1 MELNN
6 EQVNA
11 INSAYLELVNKR
23 QSQNVGEL
31 LLKNF
36 PFLEQEEQIPNY
48 IWEFSREFTSDQIN
62 ALNSAYLTL
71 NGDGDNCEI
80 PANEYML
87 RAFPF
92 LRDTAKFFQTL

>member
-1 MELNN
+1 MELNE

-11 INSAYLELVNKR
+11 INIAYLKLVDKK

-36 PFLEQEEQIPNY
+36 PFLEQEEQVPNY
-48 IWEFSREFTSDQIN
+48 IWEFAREFTSDQIN
-62 ALNSAYLTL
+62 ALNSAYLKL
-71 NGDGDNCEI
+71 NGEGDNCEI
-80 PANEYML
+80 EANEYML

-92 LRDTAKFFQTL
+92 LRDTAKLFQTL